1 MEEPTRTLHVESIR
15 GDLNRIVDEWL
26 HLHLRL
32 TATLIVIAFVVEVVM
47 AFFIAQSEI
56 LTTTITRYVIKFIMV
71 PSGLAAIC
79 LLAAH
84 FTVRGKRL
92 TQRAKIYTMSLLFVL
107 ICFIYYSAHSA
118 FIVIYALYA
127 FAIFLTTTYADY
139 QLTGIVSVLSLMSLT
154 ISELFLHWDVDKAS
168 VLSDTNRLVEF
179 LVALSILIGCSIVS
193 SVTIQY
199 EKRKNESTLHRE
211 VERELLK
218 ESMLFDELT
227 GAYNR
232 KALHD
237 TLRKLEESAP
247 DFPIVFGIADI
258 DHFKSVNDLYG
269 HHAGDLCLIEFA
281 CVLCEYFGESSVF
294 RYGGDE
300 FCLILRNT
308 TLSSAEQL
316 CERAQLR
323 LRRAEFEGVPGLKPT
338 ACFGLT
344 QFTGPD
350 SASRLFNQADEAL
363 YEAKKVRN
371 AIRVFHFAQAP
382 GGGSFRISSQEDVT
396 KAHNGKEVI
405 I

>member
-15 GDLNRIVDEWL
+15 GDLNRIVEEWL

-32 TATLIVIAFVVEVVM
+32 TATLVAIAFVVEVIM
-47 AFFIAQSEI
+47 AFFIASSDI
-56 LTTTITRYVIKFIMV
+56 LSTTIARYIVKFILV
-71 PSGLAAIC
+71 PSGLAATC

-84 FTVRGKRL
+84 FSVHGKRFSQH
-92 TQRAKIYTMSLLFVL
+92 TKIYIMSLLFVL

-118 FIVIYALYA
+118 FISIYALYA

-139 QLTGIVSVLSLMSLT
+139 TLTGIVSALSLVSF
-154 ISELFLHWDVDKAS
+154 IVSELFLHWDVDKSS
-168 VLSDTNRLVEF
+168 VLTDANRLADF

-199 EKRKNESTLHRE
+199 EQRKNESTLRRE

-218 ESMLFDELT
+218 ESMLYDELT

-232 KALHD
+232 KALHEE
-237 TLRKLEESAP
+237 LRRLEQSAP
-247 DFPIVFGIADI
+247 SAPLVFGIADI
-258 DHFKSVNDLYG
+258 DHFKAVNDLYG
-269 HHAGDLCLIEFA
+269 HHVGDLCLVEFA
-281 CVLCEYFGESSVF
+281 CVLCEYFGESSIF

-308 TLSSAEQL
+308 TASSAEQL

-323 LRRAEFEGVPGLKPT
+323 LRRVEFEGVPGLKPT
-338 ACFGLT
+338 VCFGLT
-344 QFTGPD
+344 EYNDPD
-350 SASRLFNQADEAL
+350 SVSRLFNQADEAL

-371 AIRVFHFAQAP
+371 AIRVFHRMHSI
-382 GGGSFRISSQEDVT
+382 GSGSFRISSQEDVT
-396 KAHNGKEVI
+396 RARSGGGTVR
-405 I
+405 